1 DLSGTVS
8 VTGTVNP
15 AALRSFYLEAGEYD
29 PPDPEAEPFWT
40 PVTLPRREP
49 VVAGLLGE
57 WDTTIFSDGL
67 YQLRVRVLLTTGE
80 SRFLV
85 VSPLRVLNTTE
96 RPEGE
101 TVIAVV
107 PTVEATAAP
116 TEAVPPT

>member
-1 DLSGTVS
+1 MCLLALVPVTAQEADLAVDWPPPVYDLSGTVS

-15 AALRSFYLEAGEYD
+15 ADLRSFYLEAGEYD
-29 PPDPEAEPFWT
+29 PADPEAEPFWT

-67 YQLRVRVLLTTGE
+67 YELRVRVLLTTGE

-85 VSPLRVLNTTE
+85 VSRTRT
-96 RPEGE
+96 R
-101 TVIAVV
+101 
-107 PTVEATAAP
+107 
-116 TEAVPPT
+116 